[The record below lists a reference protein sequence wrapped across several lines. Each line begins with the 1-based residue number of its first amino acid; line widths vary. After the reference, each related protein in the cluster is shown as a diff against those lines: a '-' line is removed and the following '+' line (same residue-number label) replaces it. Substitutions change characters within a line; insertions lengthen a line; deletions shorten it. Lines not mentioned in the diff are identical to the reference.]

1 MNTPPVNTPP
11 VNVPPVSTPPVN
23 MPPVSTPPVNM
34 PPVNTPDPMLHAAPT
49 GADDATGAQFVRLG
63 SAWVLGALQ
72 PSVLGLS
79 LLPGTPLSPSTQ
91 GGSVPALAQASQP
104 RPSPGAPGLPTAPGG
119 LSGNG
124 ISSPGGISLS
134 FLAVL
139 MALAGLAALLFER
152 LTLAPA
158 AWRSVARIA
167 LLERPG

>member
-1 MNTPPVNTPP
+1 VNTPPVNTPP
-11 VNVPPVSTPPVN
+11 VNTPPVN
-23 MPPVSTPPVNM
+23 T

-72 PSVLGLS
+72 PTVLGLS
-79 LLPGTPLSPSTQ
+79 LLPGTALSPSTQ

-124 ISSPGGISLS
+124 TAAPGGISLS